1 MVSHYTLSIY
11 LSLSWSGEN
20 GFSSTPPVV
29 WCVFAIAC
37 WLAPGGFMLALI
49 AATLS
54 VETPLKNGVT
64 ETADLINGGEPK
76 TYKLLL
82 DVNVR

>member
-1 MVSHYTLSIY
+1 
-11 LSLSWSGEN
+11 
-20 GFSSTPPVV
+20 
-29 WCVFAIAC
+29 
-37 WLAPGGFMLALI
+37 MLALI